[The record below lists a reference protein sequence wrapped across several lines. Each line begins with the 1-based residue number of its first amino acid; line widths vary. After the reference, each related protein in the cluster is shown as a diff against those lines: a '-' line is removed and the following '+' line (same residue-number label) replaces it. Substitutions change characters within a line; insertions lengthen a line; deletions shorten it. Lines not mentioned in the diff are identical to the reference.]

1 MVSLFT
7 LSLNVR
13 EVVGSIQIDLIKV
26 ELVELEAEYYH
37 VTLLLIKSNLN
48 YIAGVVISRS
58 STPACDIS
66 KI

>member
-37 VTLLLIKSNLN
+37 VTLLLI
-48 YIAGVVISRS
+48 II
-58 STPACDIS
+58 
-66 KI
+66 

>member
-1 MVSLFT
+1 MFKSTEFTPYDPTQDAIFPPELMVSLFT

-37 VTLLLIKSNLN
+37 VTLLLI
-48 YIAGVVISRS
+48 II
-58 STPACDIS
+58 
-66 KI
+66 